1 VAGDALGTW
10 WKHCQ
15 KIVTGIV
22 GLLGVAIGWLFP
34 EAFIPLEDSVSV
46 DPALR
51 TGRGLGRWIGVGEWL
66 VFALLVA
73 RFFAHGAPQAWNAL
87 NNDFPDYFVTAS
99 LLHEHYDTSRVYE
112 WIWLQRQM
120 DHRGIEAPLVNLAP
134 STTFSTLALYP
145 FTRMPILAAK
155 HGWILL
161 NIGLLLA
168 TLWLLRDLT
177 QLPWRRLALV
187 AALSFP
193 LRINLLNGQ
202 YYVLLLFL
210 LTLAC
215 ALYLRQR
222 RFVAG
227 VIVGVAAG
235 MKIFPVIFLLY
246 FLRKRD
252 LRAFAGGVAGGVAS
266 AVVSV
271 LAFGWEANRIYLLQ
285 VLPATLRGE
294 ANEPYALKLAS
305 LPVLLHR
312 LFVYEPQLNPHPAV
326 HAAWLVAVLHPLL
339 QMMVIAPALLLA
351 APKESRGVTLEW
363 SALLLA
369 SLAVSTSPGGYLFTL
384 LIFPA
389 CVVLGKLQGRK
400 SYLAFA
406 TVLVLYFAAG
416 YLGGANHSGDGWR
429 ALLGVPRLY
438 ALLLCCVLL
447 YAFLMRQS
455 HAGAS
460 KRGSLAWAAALGVV
474 VVLSIAA
481 NLRHQ
486 RGVYDD
492 YRSRT
497 GGVDSVYIAADP
509 AVEKDAVLY
518 VGMTGDGYRFAVQ
531 KGGVT
536 QVGGD
541 GGTDVLGVAAGQGH
555 RWMEQA
561 AHEST
566 IVLRGDAG
574 GVADGGAIAQAE
586 HPVVSFDGRWLG
598 YLREDHGRARVWLR
612 ALGQAGSADRAV
624 TPPELNV
631 MEMTFLPTGELVF
644 AAASDGRPGLFA
656 TDRIGSEAVTI
667 RSLGLE
673 GARYPAVSPDGRWL
687 AYARM
692 QGGSWNLWL
701 RDWTSGETRRLTDA
715 DCNTTGPAW
724 AADSKTLVYA
734 SDCGRALSF
743 SALSMRRVVP

>member
-1 VAGDALGTW
+1 V
-10 WKHCQ
+10 
-15 KIVTGIV
+15 
-22 GLLGVAIGWLFP
+22 
-34 EAFIPLEDSVSV
+34 
-46 DPALR
+46 
-51 TGRGLGRWIGVGEWL
+51 
-66 VFALLVA
+66 LVA
-73 RFFAHGAPQAWNAL
+73 HFCVRGAPKIWNAL

-112 WIWLQRQM
+112 WIWLERQK
-120 DHRGIEAPLVNLAP
+120 DHREIEQPVVNLAP

-145 FTRMPILAAK
+145 LTGMPILAAK
-155 HGWILL
+155 HCWIVI
-161 NIGLLLA
+161 NAGLLLGA
-168 TLWLLRDLT
+168 LWLLRDLT
-177 QLPWRRLALV
+177 QLTWRRLALV

-193 LRINLLNGQ
+193 LRTNLLNGQ
-202 YYVLLLFL
+202 YYILLLFL
-210 LTLAC
+210 LTLSC
-215 ALYLRQR
+215 SLYLRRR

-227 VIVGVAAG
+227 ILVGIAAG

-252 LRAFAGGVAGGVAS
+252 LKAFAGGLAGGAVS

-294 ANEPYALKLAS
+294 VNTTYALKLAS

-312 LFVYEPQLNPHPAV
+312 LLVYEPQLNPHPAV
-326 HAAWLVAVLHPLL
+326 HAAWLLAVLHPVL
-339 QMMVIAPALLLA
+339 QMAVIAPALLLA
-351 APKESRGVTLEW
+351 APKESGKRRVTLEW
-363 SALLLA
+363 AALLLA
-369 SLAVSTSPGGYLFTL
+369 SLAVSPSPGGYLFTL

-389 CVVLGKLQGRK
+389 CVVLGMVQGKK
-400 SYLAFA
+400 SYLPVAA
-406 TVLVLYFAAG
+406 TLVLYFAAG
-416 YLGGANHSGDGWR
+416 YLGGANHSGDGWS

-438 ALLLCCVLL
+438 VLLLCCVLL
-447 YAFLMRQS
+447 YAFQMRQS
-455 HAGAS
+455 ETEAEAS
-460 KRGSLAWAAALGVV
+460 KRERLAWVAALGVV
-474 VVLSIAA
+474 VVLSIAS

-486 RGVYDD
+486 RGIYED
-492 YRSRT
+492 YRWRI
-497 GGVDSVYIAADP
+497 GGADNVYIAADP
-509 AVEKDAVLY
+509 AAEEDAEVF
-518 VGMTGDGYRFAVQ
+518 VGMIGDGYRFAVH

-536 QVGGD
+536 QADGD
-541 GGTDVLGVAAGQGH
+541 GGSDVLAVAAAQGH
-555 RWMEQA
+555 RWMEQT

-566 IVLRGDAG
+566 IVLRADGGAAD
-574 GVADGGAIAQAE
+574 GVANGGAIAQAE
-586 HPVVSFDGRWLG
+586 HPVASFDGRWLA

-612 ALGQAGSADRAV
+612 ALGQAGNADRPV

-631 MEMTFLPTGELVF
+631 MEMAFLPTGELVF
-644 AAASDGRPGLFA
+644 AAASGGRPGLFA
-656 TDRIGSEAVTI
+656 TEQGGGI

-715 DCNTTGPAW
+715 DCNTTEPAW

-734 SDCGRALSF
+734 SDCGRPLAF
-743 SALSMRRVVP
+743 SALNRQRVVP